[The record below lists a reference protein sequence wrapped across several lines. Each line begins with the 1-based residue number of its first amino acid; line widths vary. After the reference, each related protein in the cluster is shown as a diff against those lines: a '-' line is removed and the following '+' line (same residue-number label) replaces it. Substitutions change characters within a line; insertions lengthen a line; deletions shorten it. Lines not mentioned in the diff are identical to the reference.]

1 MSRLSQKK
9 LLEEGIGSVLKGV
22 GRGAL
27 AGAGAAFDYLAP
39 QEVKTEL
46 GRLKDIGSKIARGYT
61 KGAGSTL
68 KNLDKALANVG
79 LIATGK
85 PRGDIKKQAAV
96 PVAKLDYDDN
106 SGKPKAGQA
115 LKDPAIIKFEKG
127 EYRVIKAPGVK
138 VDLRQ
143 QRQQKQQKQ
152 QPASTPAPT
161 PAPTPTPAPGVVT
174 SSFSQKD
181 LLRQLQI
188 VRG

>member
-1 MSRLSQKK
+1 MTRLSQKEI
-9 LLEEGIGSVLKGV
+9 LEEGIGSVLKGI

-27 AGAGAAFDYLAP
+27 AGAGAVLDYAAP
-39 QEVKTEL
+39 QEIKTEL
-46 GRLKDIGSKIARGYT
+46 GRLKNIGTAITGGFK

-79 LIATGK
+79 LIATDK

-96 PVAKLDYDDN
+96 PVAKLDYDPGT
-106 SGKPKAGQA
+106 GKPKAGQT

-127 EYRVIKAPGVK
+127 EYRIIKAPGVR
-138 VDLRQ
+138 VDQRQ
-143 QRQQKQQKQ
+143 QRQQRQQSAQ
-152 QPASTPAPT
+152 Q
-161 PAPTPTPAPGVVT
+161 PTPTPTTTPASTPGVVT

-188 VRG
+188 FRG

>member
-9 LLEEGIGSVLKGV
+9 LLDKGV

-79 LIATGK
+79 LIRTGK
-85 PRGDIKKQAAV
+85 PRGDIKKQADV
-96 PVAKLDYDDN
+96 SVARLIHDPNTK
-106 SGKPKAGQA
+106 KAIPGQA
-115 LKDPAIIKFEKG
+115 LKDPAIFKFENG
-127 EYRVIKAPGVK
+127 EYRIIKAPGVR
-138 VDLRQ
+138 VDQRQ